1 MENLIRFFMDIGKL
15 KVIKRLGWILGGTR
29 EEEAESI
36 ADHSFRLAIMAWVLG
51 HTRRNL
57 DMNRIL
63 KMAILHN
70 FPVVNAGDIT
80 PYDDFV
86 SKGEADKER
95 LSRWPRRT
103 QEEKEK
109 IASTR
114 RKKEKAALVR
124 LTKDL
129 PHELQ
134 TEMEELWH
142 EYEHGTSE
150 EGRFLKQ
157 VDRIEKLIQSIE
169 YKEADKYQPRLDPYW
184 AQLKELLDD
193 SELIKF
199 VEALDRHFYGVD
211 KHVKLVHHKR
221 PGS

>member
-1 MENLIRFFMDIGKL
+1 MDIGKL
-15 KVIKRLGWILGGTR
+15 KNTKRLGWILGGTK

-36 ADHSFRLAIMAWVLG
+36 ADHGFRLAIMAWVFG
-51 HTRRNL
+51 HKKKNL
-57 DMNRIL
+57 SMDKVI

-86 SKGEADKER
+86 SRGEADKER
-95 LSRWPRRT
+95 LSRWPRRSK
-103 QEEKEK
+103 EEKEK
-109 IASTR
+109 IAAKR
-114 RKKEKAALVR
+114 RKKEKAALAR

-129 PHELQ
+129 PRELQ
-134 TEMEELWH
+134 TEVEELWL
-142 EYEHGTSE
+142 EYEHASSE

-169 YKEADKYQPRLDPYW
+169 YKEENKYQPRLDPYW

-193 SELIKF
+193 PELIKF
-199 VEALDRHFYGVD
+199 VEALDRYFYKNE
-211 KHVKLVHHKR
+211 KHAKIAHHK
-221 PGS
+221 PK